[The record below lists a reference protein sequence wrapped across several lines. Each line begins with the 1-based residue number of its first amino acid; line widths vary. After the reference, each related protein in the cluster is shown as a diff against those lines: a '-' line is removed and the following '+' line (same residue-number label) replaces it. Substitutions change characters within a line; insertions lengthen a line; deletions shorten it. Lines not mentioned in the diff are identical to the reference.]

1 MKRVFSFVAVVFML
15 ASCDNPKTFT
25 NRYYTGDALLYG
37 DTVHVDYYSKT
48 FTRNMGTWL
57 IIDLDTNT
65 QVTYGGLLLDSRSII
80 SGDSEGYINK
90 RTFMFNYNASL
101 DSLKHITRRF
111 RTMVKLYPSEGDSV
125 VLRLLP

>member
-1 MKRVFSFVAVVFML
+1 
-15 ASCDNPKTFT
+15 
-25 NRYYTGDALLYG
+25 
-37 DTVHVDYYSKT
+37 
-48 FTRNMGTWL
+48 MGTWL

-90 RTFMFNYNASL
+90 RTFIYNYNASL

>member
-15 ASCDNPKTFT
+15 ASCNKPTTFT
-25 NRYYTGDALLYG
+25 NRYYTGNALLYG
-37 DTVHVDYYSKT
+37 DTVYVDYYSKT
-48 FTRNMGTWL
+48 FTRNVGTWL

-65 QVTYGGLLLDSRSII
+65 QVSYGGLLLDSRSII
-80 SGDSEGYINK
+80 SGDTEGYINK

-101 DSLKHITRRF
+101 DSLKHITRKF